1 MLGSLVVFET
11 TQGTDWNK
19 KLFLMHE
26 ERCQM
31 KRSQMWEWAHPPEV
45 PFLLIVSSH
54 FFKCIFS
61 HVFVYS

>member
-54 FFKCIFS
+54 FF
-61 HVFVYS
+61 